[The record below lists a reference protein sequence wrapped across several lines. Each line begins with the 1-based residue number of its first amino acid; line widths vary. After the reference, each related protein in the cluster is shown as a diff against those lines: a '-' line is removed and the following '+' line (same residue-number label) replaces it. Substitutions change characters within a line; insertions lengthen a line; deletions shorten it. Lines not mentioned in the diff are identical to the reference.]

1 MKYLIL
7 LLTLGFI
14 VIINDVDAQND
25 LEFIA
30 KGSTK
35 IENGIECG
43 ICDAFPFSSTA
54 LILTDTNEINDY
66 GGALYLPTFDLNDY
80 LFFDGDI
87 FVGDSDT
94 SGTEGFVIVFTATEI
109 DEFEVVGA
117 GGELGFSGLDKM
129 TLGIEIDV
137 STQLEFG
144 DTIDEDHIS
153 IVKNGDLKTPL
164 VEPVSAV
171 HPGNPGLNNLNGNDP
186 FNIEDNCSHNISID
200 WDPKM
205 KLLRVYFDNVLRL
218 SYHGD
223 LINEIFEGRNQ
234 IRLGVVGTT
243 SRVPSQQRLCLRSG
257 IENINIGISQLE
269 SCEDLLDLRKWVQ
282 INSSDYGFWMTN
294 LRTNSDTINQIRES
308 NPTFFASPVKVI
320 DYLVCGTIEAN
331 ASQEKGY
338 FGIGWGIE
346 KPFGQFN
353 DDYNLTLMDWQSS
366 GTTLNSCDSSMS
378 SEPGIRVL
386 EINGAIRGDRFCG
399 SQPSLIDL
407 EFPNS
412 TNSIVVSKPV
422 FWGDNIPW
430 TNGEPYS
437 FCLKYTTSEVELW
450 IEDNLVYRDT
460 GFFEPG
466 RFGFY
471 SYALKNTRY
480 QIDSFDLLG
489 SFSISDNEICN
500 GDSIVCRYKWPNSL
514 LPEYVK
520 NFSWDFGDGTIIDK
534 QNATS
539 NELLQ
544 PSHKYLETGEYEIK
558 LLINVADDCV
568 FTKTEKILVKD
579 RPTFDLGND
588 TLLCPGVVLEL
599 IGNGPNDSILWQ
611 DGTFFPIY
619 IVDRPGLYVGEKVI
633 DGCKVRDTVN
643 VEYNPEIEVT
653 FDVKNSCFGQDNGII
668 ELSVSNEQDSLFVL
682 MNDAPIFD
690 DRLEGLLPGTYHFEI
705 TNSNGCQLIEA
716 VEVLEN
722 DLPVYDTIITPIS
735 CFGANDGRIE
745 ISGSIPGTS
754 FKMNSQTLNQMN
766 SIFENLGPGTQ
777 MMEITDRFG
786 CQYETVFQFIE
797 PTELVVKVTPDTTI
811 FEGEQVLLQ
820 AVLDNFQPQGFTLSW
835 NQNNNELCKNCDQ
848 IIAQPLETTTY
859 QFTAKDSVGC
869 SASGRT
875 TVNVNEDL
883 MAFIPNAFSP
893 NGDGINDVFFI
904 QSGRKQQGIELIKS
918 LQIFGR
924 NGALVFS
931 ASNFQPDDPRHGWD
945 GNFRGIKAQ
954 SGMYVVKVIV
964 SYKNRVQ
971 VQIKNSVLLTR

>member
-668 ELSVSNEQDSLFVL
+668 ELSVSSEQDSLFII
-682 MNDAPIFD
+682 MNDIPISN
-690 DRLEGLLPGTYHFEI
+690 DRFEELLPGTYDFQF
-705 TNSNGCQLIEA
+705 TNTKGCQVRES
-716 VEVLEN
+716 VEILEN
-722 DLPVYDTIITPIS
+722 NLPVYDTIVTPIS

-745 ISGSIPGTS
+745 IIGSRPGTS
-754 FKMNSQTLNQMN
+754 FNIGSSVQNNETPT
-766 SIFENLGPGTQ
+766 FERLTPGTKKMQ
-777 MMEITDRFG
+777 ITDRFG
-786 CQYETVFQFIE
+786 CQYETSFQFIE
-797 PTELVVKVTPDTTI
+797 PSELIVSVTPDTTI
-811 FEGEQVLLQ
+811 FEWEKVLLE
-820 AVLDNFQPQGFTLSW
+820 AVLDSFQFNKITWSW
-835 NQNNNELCKNCDQ
+835 NNNGNEQLRNQVQ
-848 IIAQPLETTTY
+848 IVDQPLINTTY
-859 QFTAKDSVGC
+859 RFTATDSLGC
-869 SASGRT
+869 SVSRLT
-875 TVNVNEDL
+875 TVFVDKNL
-883 MAFIPNAFSP
+883 TPFIPSAFSP
-893 NGDGINDVFFI
+893 DGNGINDILFI
-904 QSGRKQQGIELIKS
+904 RSGRKQQGIELINS
-918 LQIFGR
+918 FLIFDRKG
-924 NGALVFS
+924 GLVFS
-931 ASNFQPDDPRHGWD
+931 ASNFLPDDPNYGWD
-945 GNFRGIKAQ
+945 GDF
-954 SGMYVVKVIV
+954 SGQKGSIDVYAVLVIV
-964 SYKNRVQ
+964 SYKNGTQ
-971 VQIKNSVLLTR
+971 VEISQAINLKR